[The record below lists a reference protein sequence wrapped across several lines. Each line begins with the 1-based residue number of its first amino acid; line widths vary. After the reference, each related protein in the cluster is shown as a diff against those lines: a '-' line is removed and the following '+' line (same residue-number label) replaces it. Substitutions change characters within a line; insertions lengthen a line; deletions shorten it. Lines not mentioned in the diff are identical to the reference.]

1 MEDQIYGLLGRTLGH
16 SYSPEIHAL
25 LGDSAYRCIELEPS
39 ELEGFLAKDNIGGL
53 NVTIPYKRDVL
64 PFCDSYSP
72 SVEQIGAANTLVK
85 ENGKLKAY
93 NTDKPGFME
102 LVRVS
107 GISVEGAKVLMLGSG
122 GASRAVKAGLQDLGA
137 KEIVTISRSGKNNY
151 TNLDRHYAD
160 TDVIVNTTPVG
171 MYPKCIA
178 SPLSLKEFEKL
189 RGVLDVVY
197 NPERTGLMLQA
208 EELGIP
214 HASGLT
220 MLAAQAVKSH
230 ELFFHT
236 TVPDGTIEKITA
248 KLRVDAENIILA
260 GMPGSGKTT
269 VAIELGK
276 ITGKEVIDIDEEI
289 VKAEGCSI
297 PELFEKQGETYFRDC
312 ESEQIARVGAMSRKI
327 ISLGGGSVLREQN
340 YLPLHQNGR
349 IYVLKRDLDLLGM
362 DGRPLSKDKETLK
375 QMWVV
380 RKPRYERFA
389 DEDAYNDGTPEETAF
404 GIWKDFKVALGQLQ

>member
-1 MEDQIYGLLGRTLGH
+1 MKDRIYGLLGRTLGH
-16 SYSPEIHAL
+16 SYSPEIHAH
-25 LGDSAYRCIELEPS
+25 LGNNDYRCIELEPDQ
-39 ELEGFLAKDNIGGL
+39 LEGFLSQENIGGL

-64 PFCDSYSP
+64 PFCDSCSR
-72 SVEQIGAANTLVK
+72 SVEQIGAANTLVR

-122 GASRAVKAGLQDLGA
+122 GASRAVKAALQDLGA
-137 KEIVTISRSGKNNY
+137 MEIVTISRSGEDNYQNLSRHFKN
-151 TNLDRHYAD
+151 

-171 MYPKCIA
+171 MYPHCIDA
-178 SPLSLKEFEKL
+178 PLILQDFENL
-189 RGVLDVVY
+189 HGVLDIVY
-197 NPERTGLMLQA
+197 NPVRTGLMLQA

-220 MLAAQAVKSH
+220 MLVAQAVKSH

-236 TVPDGTIEKITA
+236 EVPDGTIEKITA
-248 KLRVDAENIILA
+248 SLSVDTENIILS

-269 VAIELGK
+269 IAKELGN
-276 ITGKEVIDIDEEI
+276 ITGKDVIDIDEEV
-289 VKAEGCSI
+289 VKAAMKSI
-297 PELFEKQGETYFRDC
+297 PDIFRDHGETHFRNL
-312 ESEQIARVGAMSRKI
+312 ESEQIAKFGAMSGKI

-362 DGRPLSKDKETLK
+362 EGRPLSKDKETLK
-375 QMWVV
+375 TMWQE

-389 DEDAYNDGTPEETAF
+389 DCEVVNERTPKETADE
-404 GIWKDFKVALGQLQ
+404 IWEEFKVALGQL